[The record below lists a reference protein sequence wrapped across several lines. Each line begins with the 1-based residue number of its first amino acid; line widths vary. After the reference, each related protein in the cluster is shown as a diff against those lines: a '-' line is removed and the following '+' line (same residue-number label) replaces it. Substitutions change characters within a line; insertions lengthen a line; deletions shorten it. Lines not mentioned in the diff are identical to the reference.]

1 MTPLDHALDYAGRG
15 WKVFPC
21 NPSPERGVS
30 KRPLIDHGFKA
41 ASRDEAQ
48 IRAWWTQWPDALIG
62 VPMGRENG
70 VWAIDPDVAKEP
82 GDADGLKAWQT
93 IARQHPP
100 IRTHTHLTPSGG
112 KHLLFRWR
120 EDRPVTN
127 TERGLRAR
135 GIHGINVRGEGGY
148 VIAVGSRLTDGR
160 SYEIEDP
167 MDFFHFA
174 EAEGWLYEL
183 LEEPA
188 PEARQSPKIVDFAS
202 RQAPQS
208 RYVQSAIAG
217 ECWALAQSGRGER
230 NNQLNAA
237 AFSLGQLVGAG
248 LVDEDTVRGELIS
261 AATSCGLIADDG
273 ERPVRATIESGLA
286 AGRQKPRDISNRQG
300 SSMHAASAPNDDASA
315 AGDSPLP
322 LFPPLAA
329 PEPYPM
335 DALGPLA
342 EAARAIA
349 RKVQV
354 PDAIAAQSVLAA
366 ASLAVQAHC
375 DVRLPFGQ
383 VRPLSCDFVTVAA
396 SGDRKTSA
404 DNEALWPVYR
414 HESNLREAHIAAMEQ
429 YRIDHTAWSAEKR
442 HIETNKKLPLAD
454 RKHALAMLGAE
465 PERPLAPF
473 IVTGD
478 LTPDG
483 LTKNWPW
490 AHAALGVFTAEGGV
504 FTGSHGMSE
513 DNRLRTAAML
523 SELWDGKP
531 VKRIR
536 AGDGVSILPGRR
548 LALHVMVQPHAAATF
563 LADPVL
569 RDQGLLSRVLVA
581 APTSIA
587 GTRLYRETAPEDDAA
602 IRSYGARILTILEK
616 RPPLADGTRN
626 ELTPATLE
634 ISAGAGARWR
644 QFFNHVEQA
653 LRGDDEFRG
662 IQDFAAKA
670 AEHAA
675 RIAGVLTAYA
685 NLDAEEIGP
694 EAMDCAIGLM
704 DFYVGEALR
713 LHAAGRTN
721 PDLLMA
727 QRLLDWMRAD
737 GAEREPMAFR
747 YILQHGPGPIRT
759 KETLERIVSILM
771 KHGWV
776 RETSSRPRMLIAV
789 GEA

>member
-1 MTPLDHALDYAGRG
+1 MIDPKALAHALGGEARGNHVVAPGPGHSRKDRSLSVMVDSTAPDGFVVNSFAGDDFREARDYVKGRAGFGDGSFVPTPREHHQPVESWRPIVPVPEDAPELTPEMIERGCPVGYRPSGAWQYVDASGALHFLVARFDAEGGGKEIRPFALCEGPGGRSEWRNKAVPENRILYGLPALAARPAAPVLVVEGERTADRAAQQLADYVVVTSAGGSQAAARSDWSPLAGRSVTIWPDNDEAG
-15 WKVFPC
+15 AAYAQAVADLAADA
-21 NPSPERGVS
+21 G
-30 KRPLIDHGFKA
+30 A
-41 ASRDEAQ
+41 ASVRIVALPAGLPPKWDLADPIPAGMPWAHIEA
-48 IRAWWTQWPDALIG
+48 ALKG
-62 VPMGRENG
+62 
-70 VWAIDPDVAKEP
+70 AK
-82 GDADGLKAWQT
+82 
-93 IARQHPP
+93 
-100 IRTHTHLTPSGG
+100 
-112 KHLLFRWR
+112 
-120 EDRPVTN
+120 
-127 TERGLRAR
+127 
-135 GIHGINVRGEGGY
+135 
-148 VIAVGSRLTDGR
+148 
-160 SYEIEDP
+160 
-167 MDFFHFA
+167 
-174 EAEGWLYEL
+174 
-183 LEEPA
+183 PA
-188 PEARQSPKIVDFAS
+188 PK
-202 RQAPQS
+202 
-208 RYVQSAIAG
+208 
-217 ECWALAQSGRGER
+217 
-230 NNQLNAA
+230 
-237 AFSLGQLVGAG
+237 
-248 LVDEDTVRGELIS
+248 
-261 AATSCGLIADDG
+261 
-273 ERPVRATIESGLA
+273 
-286 AGRQKPRDISNRQG
+286 
-300 SSMHAASAPNDDASA
+300 
-315 AGDSPLP
+315 DSPLP

-329 PEPYPM
+329 PELYPM

-414 HESNLREAHIAAMEQ
+414 HESNLRETHIAAMEQ

-442 HIETNKKLPLAD
+442 HIETNKKLAHAD
-454 RKHALAMLGAE
+454 RKHALSMLGAE

-581 APTSIA
+581 APASIA

-634 ISAGAGARWR
+634 ISAEAATRWR